1 MTANPSA
8 PDPGRPEF
16 SAEQLAEVRR
26 LQSLYPD
33 KRGALLPVLHL
44 AQDTFGYISLEV
56 EEYVAGLFD
65 LYPAYVH
72 EVVTF
77 YTLFF
82 QKPKGRHI
90 VSVCHNLSCHLAGAP
105 DILDHLRR
113 RLGIEPGGTTDDG
126 RVTLLAV
133 ECLCACEMA
142 PMLQVDDRYEG
153 NLTPETVDRLIDQL
167 R

>member
-1 MTANPSA
+1 VTPS
-8 PDPGRPEF
+8 RPQF
-16 SAEQLAEVRR
+16 TPEQLAEVRR
-26 LQSLYPD
+26 LQGLYPD
-33 KRGALLPVLHL
+33 PQGALLPVLHL
-44 AQDTFGYISLEV
+44 AQDVFGYISEEV
-56 EEYVAGLFD
+56 EEYVAGLFG
-65 LYPAYVH
+65 LAPAHMH

-77 YTLFF
+77 YTMYFRE
-82 QKPKGRHI
+82 PKGRHI

-105 DILDHLRR
+105 GILDHLRR